1 MKVCERRDSSLVA
14 RQKKVQQFC
23 CKFSMRVRTV
33 LLILIIFF
41 DEVAAAD
48 DQGSFYLICIV
59 LCKCIYL
66 SILTR
71 KIEIFVCK

>member
-48 DQGSFYLICIV
+48 DQGRYYSICIV
-59 LCKCIYL
+59 LFIYL

-71 KIEIFVCK
+71 KMEMFVCK